1 MTSKKKIIL
10 IMFLFFCSMIYAQ
23 KPVVYYSQYAQKSQ
37 KDHAASLTK
46 FLQDV
51 SKKNAVGVIDGYTI
65 GFDKEVSIKNLNN
78 VELSFKNSVLYSNKR
93 FSGFFLNFVN
103 SNNIVIDGIN
113 VEMYRTALP
122 VYIEKDYPNIYNSA
136 LGFKGCQNIEIKNS
150 KFLNLYNR
158 SVQVTESSGKI
169 SVHDNIFSSKKQ
181 NQKYL
186 IEHVVIG
193 SSPNGAVSIIK
204 NKFENESYDNPDFG
218 ISAISG
224 YGLGKINGK
233 VDIIDNYINN
243 AGRSNAGL
251 HRLFAIDFYDDCDNI
266 TVKGNTISN
275 VMWGAV
281 RFNGSSEN
289 TVIADNIITIK
300 NPDDSSSIT
309 SSTTAGNRNFR
320 NISISNNTI
329 TAISGLNSAIMLQNQ
344 FENVKTENI
353 LIKNN
358 KINNSYNNI
367 SLIGYFD
374 DVSISQN
381 IIKGTKAA
389 VGISFMLKNKYGNKQ
404 IYIND
409 NIIHTFNTGISL
421 NSMDNKANNNDF
433 TIRNNEVNT
442 TNKSFKGYGIIVN
455 LGMKGKIDIEQNNI
469 FNFATGL
476 YLRENTVNMKL
487 NKFDGNARNL
497 SKD

>member
-1 MTSKKKIIL
+1 MW
-10 IMFLFFCSMIYAQ
+10 AQ
-23 KPVVYYSQYAQKSQ
+23 KPVVSYSAYAQKSQ
-37 KDHAASLTK
+37 KDHTASLTR

-51 SKKNAVGVIDGYTI
+51 SKKNAVGIIDGYTI
-65 GFDKEVSIKNLNN
+65 EFNKEISIKNLNN
-78 VELSFKNSVLYSNKR
+78 IELSFKNSVLYSNKR

-103 SNNIVIDGIN
+103 SKNIVIDGMN

-122 VYIEKDYPNIYNSA
+122 VYTEKDYPNVYNSA

-158 SVQVTESSGKI
+158 SVQITESYGKI
-169 SVHDNIFSSKKQ
+169 SVHDNFFSSKKQ

-186 IEHVVIG
+186 MEHVVVG
-193 SSPNGAVSIIK
+193 SSPNGVVSILK
-204 NKFENESYDNPDFG
+204 NRFDNESYDNPDFG

-224 YGLGKINGK
+224 YGLGKGEGK

-243 AGRSNAGL
+243 AGRSNSGL

-281 RFNGSSEN
+281 RFNGSSVN
-289 TVIADNIITIK
+289 TVISDNIITIK

-309 SSTTAGNRNFR
+309 SSTTAGSQYFR
-320 NISISNNTI
+320 NISINNNTI

-344 FENVKTENI
+344 FENIKTENI
-353 LIKNN
+353 SIKNN

-367 SLIGYFD
+367 SLVGYFD
-374 DVSISQN
+374 DVTVSQN
-381 IIKGTKAA
+381 VIKGSGAA
-389 VGISFMLKNKYGNKQ
+389 VGISFMLKNKSAGKQ

-421 NSMDNKANNNDF
+421 NSTDNKANNNGF

-455 LGMKGKIDIEQNNI
+455 LGMKGKINIEQNNI
-469 FNFATGL
+469 LNFATGL
-476 YLRENTVNMKL
+476 YLRENTVNTKL
-487 NKFDGNARNL
+487 NKFDGNAKNL